1 MDPSHAFGTHAWTGQ
16 YRIKHSLTNCSAS
29 DCSPCYLPRTAST
42 GNSDSSVAKGG
53 FAGSNPIADLSVIVC
68 LKFDHRASADGLR
81 KFKDCIA
88 QCRFV
93 NTTMEVSGTYDLI
106 VQGSCA
112 SLAEYQEHLEVIR
125 PAIAEF
131 ASRAETNFISKK
143 VDRNPA
149 EAKWDAIWLPCEG
162 GQKRIS
168 TRLIDKVA
176 AEGDYMRVYVGAW
189 NCLVHDTMRRLA
201 ARLAPAQF
209 IKLHRSSLVRIDFI
223 DRLVHADQGWTA
235 RLRDG
240 SNVKVA
246 KSHVRQ
252 VLELISAESATS
264 HVDPA
269 EKTELFHFVK
279 V

>member
-1 MDPSHAFGTHAWTGQ
+1 MDGAFGG
-16 YRIKHSLTNCSAS
+16 IKQSLSNSSALE
-29 DCSPCYLPRTAST
+29 CCPCYLPLTASV
-42 GNSDSSVAKGG
+42 GNSESSVAKCG

-68 LKFDHRASADGLR
+68 LTFDHRASADRLR
-81 KFKDCIA
+81 RFKDCIA
-88 QCRFV
+88 RCPFV
-93 NTTMEVSGTYDLI
+93 ETTMEVSGTYDLI

-112 SLAEYQEHLEVIR
+112 SLAEYNENLEAIR
-125 PAIAEF
+125 PDIAEF
-131 ASRAETNFISKK
+131 ATRVETNFISRK

-168 TRLIDKVA
+168 TRLIDKIE

-189 NCLVHDTMRRLA
+189 NCLVHDTLGGLS
-201 ARLAPAQF
+201 ARLAHAQF

-223 DRLVHADQGWTA
+223 DRLIHADQSWTA

-240 SNVKVA
+240 THVRVA

-252 VLELISAESATS
+252 VLDLISAESSTS

-269 EKTELFHFVK
+269 EKTQLFQFVK

>member
-1 MDPSHAFGTHAWTGQ
+1 LPRPGLAPGQ
-16 YRIKHSLTNCSAS
+16 APCFIKYPLSNYSASGCSTCYLSLTAS
-29 DCSPCYLPRTAST
+29 I
-42 GNSDSSVAKGG
+42 GNSDPSLAKCG
-53 FAGSNPIADLSVIVC
+53 FAGSNPIADLAVIVC
-68 LKFDHRASADGLR
+68 IAFDHRASADGVR

-93 NTTMEVSGTYDLI
+93 ETTMEVSGTYDLI

-112 SLAEYQEHLEVIR
+112 SFAESNDHLDAIR

-131 ASRAETNFISKK
+131 VTRVETNFISKK

-149 EAKWDAIWLPCEG
+149 EEKWDAIWLPCEG

-168 TRLIDKVA
+168 TRLIDKVE

-189 NCLVHDTMRRLA
+189 NCLVHDTMRRLSG
-201 ARLAPAQF
+201 RLPQAQF

-223 DRLVHADQGWTA
+223 DRLIHDDQGWTA

-240 SNVKVA
+240 SHVKVA
-246 KSHVRQ
+246 KSHVRE
-252 VLELISAESATS
+252 VLELITTESSTS
-264 HVDPA
+264 HDDPTD
-269 EKTELFHFVK
+269 KTQLFQFVK